1 MNAMDVTIYHNPRCS
16 KSRQALALLQEKGL
30 EPRVVEYL
38 KTPPTRDELAAIVKA
53 TGEPVRALLRK
64 QGSPYEDLG
73 LDDGK
78 WSDDALLDFMAEHP
92 SLLNRPVVVTEK
104 GARLGR
110 PTERILEI
118 L

>member
-1 MNAMDVTIYHNPRCS
+1 MTAVDVTIYHNPRCS

-30 EPRVVEYL
+30 TPRVVEYL

-53 TGEPVRALLRK
+53 TGEPVRALLRR
-64 QGSPYEDLG
+64 QGSPYDDLG
-73 LDDGK
+73 LGDDT
-78 WSDDALLDFMAEHP
+78 WSDDQILDFMAEHP
-92 SLLNRPVVVTEK
+92 ALLNRPVVVTAK

>member
-1 MNAMDVTIYHNPRCS
+1 MDVTIYHNPRCS
-16 KSRQALALLQEKGL
+16 KSRQALALLQERGL

-38 KTPPTRDELAAIVKA
+38 KTPPSRDELAALVKA

-64 QGSPYEDLG
+64 QGSPYDELG
-73 LDDGK
+73 LDDET

-92 SLLNRPVVVTEK
+92 ALLNRPVVVTEK